1 MKETD
6 DMTLLIASLVF
17 ASGGAA
23 LLWRLSS
30 CPVLRTLSR
39 GMGSWAARCE
49 EMRSEDPAI
58 VHAARQVA

>member
-6 DMTLLIASLVF
+6 DMTLLIASLILVG
-17 ASGGAA
+17 GGAA
-23 LLWRLSS
+23 LIWRLSS

-58 VHAARQVA
+58 VRAARQVA